1 MDLGSRNL
9 PNLVSGK
16 ELAQCYGECKRL
28 ELIIHARQAGGRAAS
43 GRLKKHDSA
52 RLKCLQREVY
62 PDLRIGKMPTELVW
76 KMLWLPGP
84 LEISGPAEKDMDRW
98 AQIYVRLGVLRSTLE
113 LRVSQRWRTLLPTS
127 AAPARHRDSSIDR
140 ERPQTVRNTGARPA
154 TQKVKGQR
162 TRRRGTDEP
171 AAARL

>member
-76 KMLWLPGP
+76 KML
-84 LEISGPAEKDMDRW
+84 
-98 AQIYVRLGVLRSTLE
+98 
-113 LRVSQRWRTLLPTS
+113 
-127 AAPARHRDSSIDR
+127 
-140 ERPQTVRNTGARPA
+140 
-154 TQKVKGQR
+154 
-162 TRRRGTDEP
+162 RR
-171 AAARL
+171 AAAAAAAAAGNGNETPVREDA